1 MAFDGQ
7 IPSES
12 AREPDPSA
20 APDIEAGTAYRA
32 LGPSRSQRWSPLVRI
47 VGNLTPVGAHPRDT
61 MFRFNVAF
69 NLLAFAGLLSA
80 QGTEEHKRIL
90 WIIPNYRTA
99 SVPVPYRPLSTKQKF
114 DLAFQ
119 DSFDRGTMALG
130 LAFGAYG
137 QLNKATPSFGDG
149 VSGYARYASTA
160 YTDLVIGDYMTE
172 AIYPSLLHQDPRYFR
187 RGTGGT
193 WSRFG
198 YAVGQIFWTHN
209 DSGKMRFNYSE
220 VAGNATAVAIS
231 NAYYPDNRNAQD
243 AAVKLGLQ
251 LGVDAT
257 GNVLKEFW
265 PDIRMK
271 LTGHPDSR

>member
-1 MAFDGQ
+1 M
-7 IPSES
+7 
-12 AREPDPSA
+12 
-20 APDIEAGTAYRA
+20 
-32 LGPSRSQRWSPLVRI
+32 SRFS
-47 VGNLTPVGAHPRDT
+47 
-61 MFRFNVAF
+61 VAF
-69 NLLAFAGLLSA
+69 HVFTFAGLLSA
-80 QGTEEHKRIL
+80 QGAEEHKRIL

-114 DLAFQ
+114 DIAFQ
-119 DSFDRGTMALG
+119 DSFDRGTIALG

-137 QLNKATPSFGDG
+137 QLNNATPSFGHG
-149 VSGYARYASTA
+149 PAGYARYASTA
-160 YTDLVIGDYMTE
+160 YADLVIGDYLTE

-187 RGTGGT
+187 RGAGGT
-193 WSRFG
+193 WSRLG
-198 YAVGQIFWTHN
+198 YAVGQIFWTHD

-243 AAVKLGLQ
+243 ASVKLGLQ